1 MDGLSSTAS
10 VIAVVQLAGSL
21 VRLCRNYIKEVKGA
35 RNEIFALQQGI
46 AGLQETLL
54 SLHTFLQSNNGRT
67 LPTSSRIISN
77 VADCLS
83 DLRDLG
89 ARLDPGK
96 GKQLMRKVGFRALKW
111 PMERAEV
118 EGFLERLER
127 YKSSFLLSLHVD
139 QM

>member
-21 VRLCRNYIKEVKGA
+21 IKLCAKYIEEVKGA
-35 RNEIFALQQGI
+35 RNEIFTLQKAI

-54 SLHTFLQSNNGRT
+54 SLHTFLQTKNGRT
-67 LPTSSRIISN
+67 LPTSSRIVCN

-89 ARLDPGK
+89 GRLDPGK
-96 GKQLMRKVGFRALKW
+96 GRHF
-111 PMERAEV
+111 
-118 EGFLERLER
+118 
-127 YKSSFLLSLHVD
+127 SFLGVD
-139 QM
+139 PS

>member
-10 VIAVVQLAGSL
+10 VTAVVQLAGSL
-21 VRLCRNYIKEVKGA
+21 VKLCANYIQEVKGA
-35 RNEIFALQQGI
+35 RNEIFTLQKAI

-54 SLHTFLQSNNGRT
+54 SLHTFLQSSNGRT
-67 LPTSSRIISN
+67 LPTSSRIVTN

-89 ARLDPGK
+89 GRLDPGK

-111 PMERAEV
+111 PLERAEV
-118 EGFLERLER
+118 EGFMERFER